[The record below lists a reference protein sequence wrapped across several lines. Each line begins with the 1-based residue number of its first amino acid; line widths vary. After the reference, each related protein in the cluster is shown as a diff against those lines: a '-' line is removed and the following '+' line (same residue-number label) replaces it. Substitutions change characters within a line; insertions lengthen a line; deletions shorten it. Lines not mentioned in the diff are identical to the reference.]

1 MTSFEIAAEI
11 TLKAMECGYIEKACD
26 TPGSK
31 DVLELTAKKN
41 QYNATEIGKFFNN
54 VLNVIDKPE
63 E

>member
-1 MTSFEIAAEI
+1 MTSYDIAAEI
-11 TLKAMECGYIEKACD
+11 TLKAIECGYIEKACD

-41 QYNATEIGKFFNN
+41 QYNATEVGKFFNK
-54 VLNVIDKPE
+54 VLSIIGNPE